1 MTLWGLTPPTFSHL
15 TQEGNS
21 MSNRIVINVAPD
33 MNMVVAQV
41 SPEEVR
47 VSLHCESRTN
57 WVAHN
62 WMDEDMELDAVIAGK
77 YKLVQDVFALAD
89 DSVSYTIYSSDLGVA
104 IVQAKNYIRRLA
116 KRQELP
122 SENAQA
128 QANAIAERRRLAFNR

>member
-1 MTLWGLTPPTFSHL
+1 
-15 TQEGNS
+15 

-33 MNMVVAQV
+33 LNMVVAQV

-47 VSLHCESRTN
+47 VSLLCESRTN

-62 WMDEDMELDAVIAGK
+62 WMDEEMELDAVIAGK
-77 YKLVQDVFALAD
+77 YKLVRDVFAFGD
-89 DSVSYTIYSSDLGVA
+89 YSVSYTIYSSDLGVA
-104 IVQAKNYIRRLA
+104 LVQAKDHIRRLA

-128 QANAIAERRRLAFNR
+128 QANAIAERRRLHYAS

>member
-1 MTLWGLTPPTFSHL
+1 
-15 TQEGNS
+15 
-21 MSNRIVINVAPD
+21 

>member
-1 MTLWGLTPPTFSHL
+1 
-15 TQEGNS
+15 
-21 MSNRIVINVAPD
+21 
-33 MNMVVAQV
+33 
-41 SPEEVR
+41 
-47 VSLHCESRTN
+47 
-57 WVAHN
+57 
-62 WMDEDMELDAVIAGK
+62 MELDAVIAGK

>member
-47 VSLHCESRTN
+47 VSLLCESRTN

>member
-1 MTLWGLTPPTFSHL
+1 MSLLVTARPHDLVGVNTPHIFDL

-47 VSLHCESRTN
+47 VSLLCESRTN

-62 WMDEDMELDAVIAGK
+62 WMD
-77 YKLVQDVFALAD
+77 D
-89 DSVSYTIYSSDLGVA
+89 DSVSYTIYSSDLDVA
-104 IVQAKNYIRRLA
+104 LAQAKNHIRRLA

-128 QANAIAERRRLAFNR
+128 QANARAEIRRLHYAS

>member
-1 MTLWGLTPPTFSHL
+1 
-15 TQEGNS
+15 

-62 WMDEDMELDAVIAGK
+62 WMDEDVELDAVIAGK
-77 YKLVQDVFALAD
+77 YKLVRDVFALGD

-104 IVQAKNYIRRLA
+104 IVQATNYIRRLA

-128 QANAIAERRRLAFNR
+128 QADAIAEKRRLRYAS

>member
-1 MTLWGLTPPTFSHL
+1 
-15 TQEGNS
+15 